1 MDTIAILEP
10 VPDFF
15 KASLREM
22 GFQLWEVA
30 EVDFR
35 KGDAKDCKVVGLVI
49 RSKTFVDADLM
60 DGIEELKFIMRPGS
74 GLDNVDRSAAKSR
87 DIRLITSPEGNCHAV
102 GEHAVGML
110 LALLHCVNKASNQV
124 KVGRWEREANRGTEL
139 RNLTV
144 GIVGYGHTGSAFA
157 QKLKG
162 LGCQILAYDK
172 FESINDDHDYVEPS
186 NPDYLF
192 RNADVIS
199 FHVPYTTDTHHF
211 FNETKLAGRIKPLI
225 IVNTAR
231 GSVVSSEA
239 LLIGLKEGTIQ
250 GACLDVLETEDYES
264 PGENVKE
271 VTEALKNRNDVI
283 ITPHIA
289 GWSYYSEKA
298 IYEGLVKK
306 LKALYGQQ
314 SFF

>member
-15 KASLREM
+15 KASLRDR
-22 GFQLWEVA
+22 GFQLCEVSEA
-30 EVDFR
+30 DFR
-35 KGDAKDCKVVGLVI
+35 KGYAKDYEVVGLVI

-60 DGIEELKFIMRPGS
+60 DVSGDLKFIMRPGS
-74 GLDNVDRSAAKSR
+74 GLDNVDRSAANSR
-87 DIRLITSPEGNCHAV
+87 DIQLITSPEGNCHAV
-102 GEHAVGML
+102 GEHAIGML
-110 LALLHCVNKASNQV
+110 LALLHCLLSASNQV
-124 KVGRWEREANRGTEL
+124 KAGLWEREANRGTEL

-162 LGCQILAYDK
+162 LGCEILAYDK
-172 FESINDDHDYVEPS
+172 FETINGDHGYVKPS
-186 NPDYLF
+186 DPDYLF

-199 FHVPYTTDTHHF
+199 FHVPYNTDTYHY
-211 FNETKLAGRIKPLI
+211 FNETKLARRIKPLI

-239 LLIGLKEGTIQ
+239 MLKGLKEGTIK
-250 GACLDVLETEDYES
+250 GACLDVLETEDYETPS
-264 PGENVKE
+264 ENVKE
-271 VTEALKNRNDVI
+271 VTDALKNRQDVI

-289 GWSYYSEKA
+289 GWSYYSENA
-298 IYEGLVKK
+298 IYEGLIEK
-306 LKALYGQQ
+306 LKAFYRQQ
-314 SFF
+314 SAF